1 MLLVV
6 HDQAVVDL
14 IREEDKFLF
23 PGDRHNLLQ
32 QFAGVQR
39 ASGVIGIDDEDGT
52 GAGGDFPADIRDI
65 WVPVGGFVAGVEHRL
80 GPGDEG
86 DIGPQGVAGTGEQDL
101 ITVIEQGGDGELSH
115 FADAIAD
122 EDVIGGKALDPLAGF
137 VFHDGLTG
145 SGHAAEIAVTDG
157 LISILQQGVAHAGG
171 HGKAEG
177 GRIAGIE
184 AQDGGSLRDHFHGLH
199 INGAADVGMDL
210 REFFGTDDGLH
221 NGASLLWSSGKTKI
235 IEYYITLGQEIQCGD
250 GLFYEKAG
258 WWVRRA
264 WALWGGAESRQGA
277 GPQGRPPQ
285 AAVGRSGA
293 PASPGEAGAPCGP
306 MRGMQGFAGKQ
317 KPAPPFAER
326 LAEKQSGAIS
336 PPCRGGW

>member
-1 MLLVV
+1 MFILQGGRNDQLREGITAQAHTGERHHAGDKIFGHLARAGNSQPAAAEAADHVAFGKAVEGEDREIRAEGGGGDMLLAV

-52 GAGGDFPADIRDI
+52 GAGGDLPANVLDIG
-65 WVPVGGFVAGVEHRL
+65 VPVGGFIAGVEHRL

-115 FADAIAD
+115 LADAIAD
-122 EDVIGGKALDPLAGF
+122 EDIIGGEALDALAGF
-137 VFHDGLTG
+137 VLQNGLTG
-145 SGHAAEIAVTDG
+145 GGHAAEIAVANG
-157 LISILQQGVAHAGG
+157 LIGILQQGVAHAGG

-184 AQDGGSLRDHFHGLH
+184 AQDGGSLRDHLHGLH
-199 INGAADVGMDL
+199 IDGAADIGMDL
-210 REFFGTDDGLH
+210 GKFFGTDDGLH
-221 NGASLLWSSGKTKI
+221 SKASLLWSNGK
-235 IEYYITLGQEIQCGD
+235 
-250 GLFYEKAG
+250 
-258 WWVRRA
+258 
-264 WALWGGAESRQGA
+264 
-277 GPQGRPPQ
+277 
-285 AAVGRSGA
+285 
-293 PASPGEAGAPCGP
+293 
-306 MRGMQGFAGKQ
+306 
-317 KPAPPFAER
+317 
-326 LAEKQSGAIS
+326 
-336 PPCRGGW
+336 